1 MNPFTVFYL
10 VYVTLSAV
18 VLSARW
24 TISIARRAARRIHT
38 TFALCARDRAHL
50 ERALL
55 RRLWPLT

>member
-1 MNPFTVFYL
+1 MDL
-10 VYVTLSAV
+10 AK
-18 VLSARW
+18 
-24 TISIARRAARRIHT
+24 RAARCIHT